1 MADFGAV
8 RQTLCDALEAAT
20 GMQTYTSEP
29 ENVSVPCAVVRPGSP
44 FAAYEMRMGGSITTT
59 WRVEVVVL
67 ASRIA
72 DTSGHTLLNTLVSP
86 GPDGVVSVMNKTRFD
101 GQPFR
106 VIEGT
111 QYGTVTVGGAT
122 YLGAQLVVE
131 LLA

>member
-1 MADFGAV
+1 MADFGDV
-8 RQTLCDALEAAT
+8 RQALCDALETAF
-20 GMQTYTSEP
+20 GMQTYPSEP
-29 ENVSVPCAVVRPGSP
+29 ENVSVPCAVVRPGQP
-44 FAAYEMRMGGSITTT
+44 FAAYEQRMGGSIITT

-72 DTSGHTLLNTLVSP
+72 DSSGHALLNTLVSP
-86 GPDGVVSVMNKTRFD
+86 GPEGVVTVMNKTRFD

-106 VIEGT
+106 VIEGQ
-111 QYGTVTVGGAT
+111 QYGTVIVGGAT